1 MEALDTNYPV
11 SVKVGVA
18 LFIVLLAARVA
29 LMLLMFLRERNYAF
43 SLISALVLTIIAA
56 GFLLGAVTNLDKG
69 AKRLI

>member
-18 LFIVLLAARVA
+18 LFIVLPAARVA
-29 LMLLMFLRERNYAF
+29 LMLLIFLRERDYAF

-56 GFLLGAVTNLDKG
+56 AFLLGL
-69 AKRLI
+69 